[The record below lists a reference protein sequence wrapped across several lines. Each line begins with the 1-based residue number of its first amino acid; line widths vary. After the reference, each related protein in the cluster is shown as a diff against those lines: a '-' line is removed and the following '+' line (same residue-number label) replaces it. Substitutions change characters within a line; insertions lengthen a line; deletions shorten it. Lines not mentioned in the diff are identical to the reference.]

1 MSNALSRPTLS
12 TRLGLGQGLEGGGNP
27 CMTTEGL
34 RGEIVRWMGRGGG
47 IGKTFPA
54 RAFARAPEP
63 PGDGFPGGN

>member
-1 MSNALSRPTLS
+1 
-12 TRLGLGQGLEGGGNP
+12 
-27 CMTTEGL
+27 MTTEGL
-34 RGEIVRWMGRGGG
+34 RGEIVRWMGRGGEGGGEGGDG

>member
-1 MSNALSRPTLS
+1 
-12 TRLGLGQGLEGGGNP
+12 
-27 CMTTEGL
+27 MTTEGL
-34 RGEIVRWMGRGGG
+34 RGEIVRWMGRGGGDG